1 MRSIMNQASR
11 LVLLLLA
18 ASTLTAGCGSSAQ
31 PRVASAGGTPT
42 IAPTASVIAAYV
54 DGVRAWV
61 GCLRGEGVKVSDPDT
76 RGNVEFDGDK
86 RLLKA
91 DPKFRAAQQT
101 CLSLLPAVPKGL
113 ETKPAMTAQ
122 EIQKAGEYAKC
133 MRENGAPDFPDP
145 GADGYYPED
154 ANWNSGTDAALRAQQ
169 TCGLTVYGQKPGQA
183 QG

>member
-1 MRSIMNQASR
+1 MARPDLRQLPGALRTGSAQVLDEFFIIVAVACPLMRSIMNQASR
-11 LVLLLLA
+11 LLLLLVA

-42 IAPTASVIAAYV
+42 IAPTANVIAAYV

-91 DPKFRAAQQT
+91 DPKFRAAQQK
-101 CLSLLPAVPKGL
+101 CLSLLPP
-113 ETKPAMTAQ
+113 
-122 EIQKAGEYAKC
+122 
-133 MRENGAPDFPDP
+133 FPR
-145 GADGYYPED
+145 G
-154 ANWNSGTDAALRAQQ
+154 WKRRLR
-169 TCGLTVYGQKPGQA
+169 
-183 QG
+183 